1 MYLIETIIDSCMN
14 TILRVC
20 VPKEELDE
28 KALQVM
34 TEKSPPF
41 LLPFR
46 YEVTD
51 TQVEFRY
58 RVDSKS
64 KLMHLSAQRSSE
76 EYIRL
81 WTNLLQPLIDYEQW
95 SLNLY
100 SFVLDLEYVYCS
112 KTKDLEISY
121 LYVPSIKNCSD
132 HLQFK
137 EMVTEIVQRNHVK
150 DIAMENDVMRTLRN
164 FNPREFLAV
173 LDAHRAKQMEPET
186 DFSMVI
192 GTIPNVQEPEE
203 TKEDKKGFFGFIKGM
218 TGKKKEETSKDI
230 MGGAVKENAW
240 ASSSYREFEQSSENN
255 DDMNYE
261 TTELDID
268 ESGVPKL
275 RYVGYGAHPRVILIE
290 MNSNLVFTIGRFDVS
305 VGHQQS
311 DFEFDKK
318 TKAVSRK
325 HAAIELRS
333 DGYYIVDLASA
344 AGTYVNGRKLTAN
357 MSEKLT
363 EGCRVSFGHAGAD
376 YIWEV

>member
-1 MYLIETIIDSCMN
+1 MYSIETIIDSCMN
-14 TILRVC
+14 TILRIY
-20 VPKEELDE
+20 VPREELDE
-28 KALQVM
+28 NALQVM
-34 TEKSPPF
+34 TEKSPSF

-51 TQVEFRY
+51 SQVEFRY
-58 RVDSKS
+58 RVDNKS
-64 KLMHLSAQRSSE
+64 KLIHLSAQRSPE

-81 WTNLLQPLIDYEQW
+81 WTNLLQPLIDCERW

-100 SFVLDLEYVYCS
+100 SFVLDFEHVYCS
-112 KTKDLEISY
+112 KAPDLEIFY

-164 FNPREFLAV
+164 FNPREFLEV
-173 LDAHRAKQMEPET
+173 LDSYRAQRAESEA
-186 DFSMVI
+186 DFSAGI
-192 GTIPNVQEPEE
+192 GTIPMAQEAEE
-203 TKEDKKGFFGFIKGM
+203 IKEDRKGFFGFIKGM
-218 TGKKKEETSKDI
+218 TGKKKEEISKDI
-230 MGGAVKENAW
+230 VSGAAKESTW
-240 ASSSYREFEQSSENN
+240 ASISYREFEQHSE
-255 DDMNYE
+255 DTSDMNYE
-261 TTELDID
+261 VTALDVE
-268 ESGVPKL
+268 ESDVPKL
-275 RYVGYGAHPRVILIE
+275 RYVGYGSHPRVILVEIS
-290 MNSNLVFTIGRFDVS
+290 SNLVFTIGRFDVS

-333 DGYYIVDLASA
+333 DGYYIVDLDSA

-376 YIWEV
+376 YIWEA